1 MNEETKLTTVNEQQ
15 VTLELPMDIDAL
27 LEENGGELTPEIEA
41 EYDRLH
47 GDDYSKIVESKI
59 RSIKRFEAM
68 AEGLKGEAIKMS
80 AEGRTK
86 TMAAEQMRRSL
97 VAEMGIKGQRKVI
110 TGPWTVSLAKK
121 PPRITLKDGADLSN
135 IEATL
140 KRHIPE
146 KWELDKM
153 AVRESLKSRGL
164 IPTEIGSW
172 EVEDFDVEISERL
185 NIR

>member
-1 MNEETKLTTVNEQQ
+1 MNEEIKLNEQ

-47 GDDYSKIVESKI
+47 GDDFPKIVESRI

-68 AEGLKGEAIKMS
+68 AQGLKDEATKMS

-86 TMAAEQMRRSL
+86 TMAADQMRRGL

-121 PPRITLKDGADLSN
+121 PPRITLKEDTDLKD

-153 AVRESLKSRGL
+153 AVRDSLKSRNL
-164 IPTEIGSW
+164 IPTEIGVW
-172 EVEDFDVEISERL
+172 TVEDFDVEISERL
-185 NIR
+185 SIR

>member
-1 MNEETKLTTVNEQQ
+1 MNEGIKLKET
-15 VTLELPMDIDAL
+15 MDIDAL

-47 GDDYSKIVESKI
+47 GDDWSKVVESRI

-68 AEGLKGEAIKMS
+68 ADRLKKEATLMS
-80 AEGRTK
+80 AEGHRK
-86 TMAAEQMRRSL
+86 TAAADQMRRSL
-97 VAEMGIKGQRKVI
+97 VAEMALKAQRKII

-121 PPRITLKDGADLSN
+121 PARITLKEGTDLKN
-135 IEATL
+135 IEDNL

-153 AVRESLKSRGL
+153 AVRTSLKSRGL
-164 IPTEIGSW
+164 IPTEIGAW
-172 EVEDFDVEISERL
+172 EVEDFDVEIGERL